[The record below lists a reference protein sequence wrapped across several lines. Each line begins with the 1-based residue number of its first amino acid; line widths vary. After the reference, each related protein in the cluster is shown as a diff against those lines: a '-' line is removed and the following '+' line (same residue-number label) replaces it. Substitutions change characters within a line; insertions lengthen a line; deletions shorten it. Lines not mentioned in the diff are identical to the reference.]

1 MTDTAAATAT
11 IPAIERELDLAAS
24 PDRVWRA
31 LTDSGEVAQWFPQ
44 RAEIPQRAGGIGWM
58 EWDGHPRYMVRV
70 EAWEPERYLAWRW
83 ASETD
88 EDFDRASNLVEWW
101 LEPAA
106 GGGTTLRL
114 RESGFE
120 SGERRGGNVEG
131 WISELGELLA
141 LLGRE
146 PWEQG
151 IRRTWQFQ
159 SSPDRVW
166 RAFSDEQEFNAW
178 WGGTER
184 IELRPGFAGWFA
196 WPTEGRFAMRIDRVE
211 PPTYLA
217 WRWTTAPGV
226 PFDEATEVLR
236 TEWAILPREGGGTT
250 VQLLETGF
258 RGPENHHLNSQGW
271 DSDVSPVLARVLGE
285 PEAAPPIA
293 G

>member
-1 MTDTAAATAT
+1 MTDTATTT

-31 LTDSGEVAQWFPQ
+31 LTDSTEGAAWFPE
-44 RAEIPQRAGGIGWM
+44 RAEIPQEVGRIGWM
-58 EWDGHPRYMVRV
+58 EWDGHPRYHVRI

-83 ASETD
+83 GSSAV
-88 EDFDRASNLVEWW
+88 EDFDAASNLVEWW
-101 LEPAA
+101 LESAA

-114 RESGFE
+114 RETGFE
-120 SGERRGGNVEG
+120 SIESRRGNVEG

-151 IRRTWQFQ
+151 IRRTWHFR

-166 RAFSDEQEFNAW
+166 RAFSDEQAFNAW

-184 IELRPGFAGWFA
+184 IEIRPGFEGWFA
-196 WPTEGRFAMRIDRVE
+196 WPTEGRFAMRIERVE

-236 TEWAILPREGGGTT
+236 TEWAILPREGGGTD
-250 VQLLETGF
+250 VHLLETGF
-258 RGPENHHLNSQGW
+258 RGPKNFGENTTGW
-271 DSDVSPVLARVLGE
+271 DTDVEPILRRHLGE
-285 PEAAPPIA
+285 A
-293 G
+293 